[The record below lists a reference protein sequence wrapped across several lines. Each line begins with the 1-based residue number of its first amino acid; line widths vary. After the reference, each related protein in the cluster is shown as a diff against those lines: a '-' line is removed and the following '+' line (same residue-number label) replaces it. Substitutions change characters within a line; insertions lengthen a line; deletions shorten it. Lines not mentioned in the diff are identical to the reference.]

1 MKALDEKPVFWI
13 AYVAV
18 AAVALAIAWRLLP
31 FAIPLVNLDITMT
44 RTAAVAKAQALAA
57 QRTLAPDGAR
67 TAVAFNHDVVTQNY
81 VELEGG
87 GKPAFAQLV
96 AGKAYAPYWWDVR
109 LFKAGSIDEALI
121 RFRPDGA
128 LDGFTRRVA
137 ETYVRD
143 PATKALTADE
153 ALALARA
160 RAAQD
165 WNVDFAP
172 YRLLDQSQE
181 TRPTGRVDHR
191 FVFER
196 EEKIGEARIR
206 LQLAV
211 VGDELM
217 QVNPF
222 VHVPESFQRR
232 FQELRSANNTI
243 AGIASIAAGVLY
255 GLAGCVLGALWLLRR
270 HWLLWKPPLA
280 AGLVIGALLAATIL
294 ANAPAAWFG
303 FSTTQDEGTFWA
315 RQAGVALLAFVG
327 GGLLLGEVFMAA
339 EGLSRR
345 AFPHHPQLWSL
356 WSRAAGGTREV
367 AGRTAGGYLFVPIE
381 LAFVAVFYFVTN
393 QWLGWWQPSEALTDP
408 NILASYV
415 PALTPISISLQ
426 AGFMEECVFRAVPL
440 AGGALIGARFGHRG
454 LGIAIA
460 FILQAVIFGAAHANY
475 PGLPSYS
482 RLVELAIPSMLW
494 ALIFLRYGLLPT
506 ILLHALFD
514 LALISIPLF
523 LIDAPGAWL
532 QRGLVIAAGLAPA
545 LVVCVRRVQAGA
557 WGTLPATLWNRA
569 WQPAIPAPAPAE
581 ALPAAGVVD
590 RRAALM
596 QRVAPGAGTR
606 GPCRLDRV
614 HAACCRRAA
623 ARDRSD
629 RGRSRGGRR
638 RCAARLRTGTGV
650 ASILGPAT
658 GDRRRDAA
666 AMACLRV
673 ARGGS
678 RRLPKADRQRTRA
691 AALGR
696 PLRALRRQRRRP
708 CRGMARHGGG
718 RWARQA
724 GRASPAGRS
733 ARGAPGSRSRS
744 GACRARA
751 ARALSL
757 DVGALELRSAD
768 QSQLPARRDWT
779 FAWADPRVDVGK
791 GGEARAQVAVA
802 GDEVV
807 IAGRSMFV
815 PEAWRRAE
823 SEREGRRQ
831 VVKLSSIVAIA
842 LAAIAALVYAVIAWS
857 RGRSDRRAFLWAG
870 GLSIGDGGGRQRQQL
885 AGACIRAADGG
896 AGRQP
901 ARGQRTW
908 LARRRAGH
916 RAAVRAPGGVG
927 GWYARSQTP
936 VRLAGGIPA
945 WALGVGAALATAG
958 IAAALT
964 ALVPASMPLWPDAR
978 LHSPA
983 WPWAAAATS
992 GLTVIPAT
1000 VVTLFLLCVIDRVT
1014 SGWTRR
1020 MPVAALALVAF
1031 GVAAALVSGRE
1042 TGQALLQGA
1051 VEGLIALAF
1060 AWLVLRFDLR
1070 AVPAFVATG
1079 MVMDHA
1085 RSAILDGTGPAWALF
1100 ALATAV
1106 TVVVAWAA
1114 MRYVARPLPAAAKQT
1129 AR

>member
-1 MKALDEKPVFWI
+1 VKALDEKPVFWI

-18 AAVALAIAWRLLP
+18 AAAALAIAWRLLP

-44 RTAAVAKAQALAA
+44 RPAAVAKAQALAA
-57 QRTLAPDGAR
+57 QRALAPEGAR

-153 ALALARA
+153 ALALART

-165 WNVDFAP
+165 WSVDFAP

-196 EEKIGEARIR
+196 DERIGEARIR
-206 LQLAV
+206 LQLTVA
-211 VGDELM
+211 GDELT

-255 GLAGCVLGALWLLRR
+255 GLAGCVLGALWLMRR
-270 HWLLWKPPLA
+270 HWLLWKPPLT

-303 FSTTQDEGTFWA
+303 FSTTQDEGMFWA
-315 RQAGVALLAFVG
+315 RQAGVALLAFLG

-381 LAFVAVFYFVTN
+381 LAFIAVFYFVTN

-545 LVVCVRRVQAGA
+545 LVVCVRRLQAGA

-581 ALPAAGVVD
+581 ALPVAGVVD

-596 QRVAPGAGTR
+596 QRALPALGLAGLAAWIAFTPLAADAPPLAIDRTAAEAAALAAAAQRGFEPGPAWRRFSVPRLAVDDATQRQWHAFVWREAGPAAYRKLIGNVLAPPLWDVRFARFDGNVADRAEEWRVTVAGDGRVRQVVHRLPEDRPGAQ
-606 GPCRLDRV
+606 LD
-614 HAACCRRAA
+614 
-623 ARDRSD
+623 
-629 RGRSRGGRR
+629 
-638 RCAARLRTGTGV
+638 
-650 ASILGPAT
+650 
-658 GDRRRDAA
+658 RDAA
-666 AMACLRV
+666 
-673 ARGGS
+673 
-678 RRLPKADRQRTRA
+678 Q
-691 AALGR
+691 ALAE
-696 PLRALRRQRRRP
+696 RALRERLFP
-708 CRGMARHGGG
+708 
-718 RWARQA
+718 
-724 GRASPAGRS
+724 
-733 ARGAPGSRSRS
+733 
-744 GACRARA
+744 
-751 ARALSL
+751 
-757 DVGALELRSAD
+757 DIDALELRSAE

-779 FAWADPRVDVGK
+779 FAWADPRIDVGK
-791 GGEARAQVAVA
+791 AGEARVQVAVA

-870 GLSIGDGGGRQRQQL
+870 GLSLAMAVVGGANNWPAHAFALKTAEPVVNQL
-885 AGACIRAADGG
+885 AVSVLGSLAGG
-896 AGRQP
+896 LVIALLFGF
-901 ARGQRTW
+901 
-908 LARRRAGH
+908 LA
-916 RAAVRAPGGVG
+916 GVG

-936 VRLAGGIPA
+936 VRLAGRVPA
-945 WALGVGAALATAG
+945 WVLGVSAALATAG

-964 ALVPASMPLWPDAR
+964 ALVPASMPVWPDAR

-983 WPWAAAATS
+983 WPWVAAAMS
-992 GLTVIPAT
+992 GLAAIPAT

-1020 MPVAALALVAF
+1020 MPIAALALVAF

-1079 MVMDHA
+1079 MVMDGA
-1085 RSAILDGTGPAWALF
+1085 RSAILDGTGHAWALF

-1114 MRYVARPLPAAAKQT
+1114 MRYVAWPLPAAGTQT